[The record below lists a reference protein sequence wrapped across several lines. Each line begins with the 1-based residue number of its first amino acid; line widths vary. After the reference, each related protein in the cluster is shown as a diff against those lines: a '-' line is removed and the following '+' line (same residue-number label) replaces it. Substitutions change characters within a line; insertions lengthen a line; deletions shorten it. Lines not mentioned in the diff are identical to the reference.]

1 MLQQTQ
7 YLEETEKTTES
18 TPIPTLETSEPESR
32 LSRKQQKSVLLETRG
47 DARDIEDWLE
57 FLRDKKKPRW
67 RERRLAIERLASA
80 CLTPEQREETI
91 DLLVATAKSDSSLLK
106 FAVRRGI
113 IGAIGAGG
121 LIAATLIWNFLG
133 DIGSTNPIT
142 LFLFSILIAI
152 GFTPLLALVFC
163 GVFAIEGRKMNRVR
177 MTALK
182 ALADMRAVEGL
193 GVLLTAA
200 KMPSQL
206 RQFDGALL
214 GMLDSLT
221 PMHYGTLPTHA
232 VPLLCDMIGHEHRS
246 LGKSVMDTR
255 VIILLKA
262 LGNIGDGR
270 ALAFVTKL
278 VQTGKT
284 DSVRIV
290 ARDVVPIL
298 EERKRMEN
306 EFGMLLRHSSVPIN
320 PKNDLLRAAHSQPD
334 IQYETLVRP
343 VETPME

>member
-7 YLEETEKTTES
+7 HSEETTEQ
-18 TPIPTLETSEPESR
+18 TPIPMLDTSEQEPR
-32 LSRKQQKSVLLETRG
+32 LSRNQQRTALWESSSDPQNIV
-47 DARDIEDWLE
+47 DWLE

-80 CLTPEQREETI
+80 RLTPEQREETI
-91 DLLVATAKSDSSLLK
+91 ELLVAAAKSDSSLLK

-121 LIAATLIWNFLG
+121 LIATTLIWN
-133 DIGSTNPIT
+133 
-142 LFLFSILIAI
+142 LFGEIVRTHPLTVFFVSVLIAI

-163 GVFAIEGRKMNRVR
+163 GIFAVEGRKMNRVR

-182 ALADMRAVEGL
+182 ALAEIRAVEGM
-193 GVLLTAA
+193 GVLLTSA
-200 KMPSQL
+200 KTPSQL

-214 GMLDSLT
+214 GLLNSLT
-221 PMHYGTLPTHA
+221 PMHYGTLPTEA
-232 VPLLCDMIGHEHRS
+232 VPLLCDMIAHEHRS
-246 LGKSVMDTR
+246 LGKNMADAR
-255 VIILLKA
+255 VIILLKS
-262 LGNIGDGR
+262 LGSVGDGR

-284 DSVRIV
+284 DSVRVV

-306 EFGMLLRHSSVPIN
+306 EYGMLLRHSSVPVN
-320 PKNDLLRAAHSQPD
+320 PKNDLLRAAHAHADTQH
-334 IQYETLVRP
+334 ETLVRP